1 MKNLLNLLLIV
12 AFFGACDIV
21 EEPFA
26 TNGGTPV
33 DTSSPTAFI
42 KKILVEDYSGHTC
55 SNCPNAARELD
66 ALIDIY
72 GEKIVPI
79 TIHVGKTYARP
90 FHISQAPKYQY
101 DFRNETGESWD
112 NLFQITNLGL
122 PK

>member
-1 MKNLLNLLLIV
+1 MKNLLLLLIIV
-12 AFFGACDIV
+12 SFFGACDIA

-33 DTSSPTAFI
+33 DTSSPTTFI

-72 GEKIVPI
+72 GEN
-79 TIHVGKTYARP
+79 GSR
-90 FHISQAPKYQY
+90 
-101 DFRNETGESWD
+101 
-112 NLFQITNLGL
+112 
-122 PK
+122 